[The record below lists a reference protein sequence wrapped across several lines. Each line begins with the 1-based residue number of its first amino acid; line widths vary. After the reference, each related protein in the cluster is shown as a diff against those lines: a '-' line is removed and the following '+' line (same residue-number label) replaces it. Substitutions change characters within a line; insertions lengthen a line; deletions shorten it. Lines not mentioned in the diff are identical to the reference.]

1 MKVILKTN
9 IKKLGKIGG
18 LVNVSDGFARNFL
31 FPQKM
36 ALRNT
41 KENKEHFEKMRDEIN
56 AKETKK
62 RDDALKLLDNLKNI
76 NIEFIKEA
84 DENNQLYGAVSIK
97 EIQKFLEENNI
108 KLLADDLK
116 ILEPIRSVGKHIIEI
131 NPYEG
136 IIEKIKVNI
145 KKA

>member
-9 IKKLGKIGG
+9 IKKLGKIGD

-41 KENKEHFEKMRDEIN
+41 KENKEHFEKIRDEIN

-84 DENNQLYGAVSIK
+84 D
-97 EIQKFLEENNI
+97 
-108 KLLADDLK
+108 
-116 ILEPIRSVGKHIIEI
+116 
-131 NPYEG
+131 
-136 IIEKIKVNI
+136 
-145 KKA
+145 

>member
-9 IKKLGKIGG
+9 IKKLGKIGD

-41 KENKEHFEKMRDEIN
+41 KENKEHFEKIRDEIN

-97 EIQKFLEENNI
+97 EIQKFLEKNNI

>member
-9 IKKLGKIGG
+9 IKKLGKIGD

-62 RDDALKLLDNLKNI
+62 RDDALKLLENLKNI

>member
-1 MKVILKTN
+1 MKVILQTN
-9 IKKLGKIGG
+9 IKKLGKIGD

-41 KENKEHFEKMRDEIN
+41 TENKEYFEKIRDEIN

-62 RDDALKLLDNLKNI
+62 KDDALKLLDDLKNI
-76 NIEFIKEA
+76 NIEFVKEA

-108 KLLADDLK
+108 KLLPDDLK
-116 ILEPIRSVGKHIIEI
+116 ILEPIKSVGKHIIEI

-145 KKA
+145 KKV